1 MWELVGEE
9 GLEEILDVI
18 VVVALTDVF
27 TAPENSIN
35 TAIQFGADVDVILWN
50 AVSLPILDCVGIF
63 IAKQYKYN
71 TNPPISGKGT
81 KPALVRK

>member
-18 VVVALTDVF
+18 IVVALTDVF
-27 TAPENSIN
+27 TAPENSIH
-35 TAIQFGADVDVILWN
+35 TAIQFGADVDIILCN
-50 AVSLPILDCVGIF
+50 AVSLPILDGVGIF

-71 TNPPISGKGT
+71 TYPPI
-81 KPALVRK
+81 